1 MKSRLHR
8 PGIPVAVVMLA
19 ATIGFAGYN
28 LGSSPVANAANTA
41 SANTTTATLKI
52 SPSKFP
58 TCSDSFEVTFTVS
71 GFAAN
76 SSVNLEI
83 GATKADPA
91 AVIST
96 NASGDGSIMLEFGV
110 GQGSHDYFPGDYKF
124 FATQSTLEATK
135 TLTVVE
141 DGC

>member
-1 MKSRLHR
+1 
-8 PGIPVAVVMLA
+8 
-19 ATIGFAGYN
+19 
-28 LGSSPVANAANTA
+28 
-41 SANTTTATLKI
+41 
-52 SPSKFP
+52 
-58 TCSDSFEVTFTVS
+58 VTFTVS

-110 GQGSHDYFPGDYKF
+110 GVNSHDYFPGDYKF
-124 FATQSTLEATK
+124 FATQPTLKATK
-135 TLTVVE
+135 TLTVST
-141 DGC
+141 C

>member
-1 MKSRLHR
+1 
-8 PGIPVAVVMLA
+8 MLA

-41 SANTTTATLKI
+41 PATTTTATLKI
-52 SPSKFP
+52 SPTKFP
-58 TCSDSFEVTFTVS
+58 TCADSFGVTFTVS

-83 GATKADPA
+83 GATGADPA

-96 NASGDGSIMLEFGV
+96 NASGGGSIVLEFGV
-110 GQGSHDYFPGDYKF
+110 GVNSHDYFPGDYKF

-135 TLTVVE
+135 TVTVSA
-141 DGC
+141 C

>member
-1 MKSRLHR
+1 
-8 PGIPVAVVMLA
+8 
-19 ATIGFAGYN
+19 
-28 LGSSPVANAANTA
+28 VANAANTA
-41 SANTTTATLKI
+41 PANTTLKI

-58 TCSDSFEVTFTVS
+58 TCAESFAVTFTVS

-96 NASGDGSIMLEFGV
+96 NASGDGSLVLEFGV
-110 GQGSHDYFPGDYKF
+110 GVNSHDYFPGDYKF
-124 FATQSTLEATK
+124 FATQSTLKATK
-135 TLTVVE
+135 TLTVST
-141 DGC
+141 C